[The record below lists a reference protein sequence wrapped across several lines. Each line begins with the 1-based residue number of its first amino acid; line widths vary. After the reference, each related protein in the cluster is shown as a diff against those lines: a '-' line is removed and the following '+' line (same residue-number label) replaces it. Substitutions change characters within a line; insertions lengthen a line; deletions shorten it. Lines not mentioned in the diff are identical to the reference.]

1 MRIMGLP
8 SDLSHLSKKKRAR
21 IEDRI
26 ERQHLGWAWNPDGAG
41 NKPKP
46 ANRMQRKQARGKR

>member
-8 SDLSHLSKKKRAR
+8 SELKSLSNAERAR
-21 IEDRI
+21 IEERI
-26 ERQHLGWAWNPDGAG
+26 ERQKLGWAWNPDGAG

-46 ANRMQRKQARGKR
+46 ANRVQRKQARGKK